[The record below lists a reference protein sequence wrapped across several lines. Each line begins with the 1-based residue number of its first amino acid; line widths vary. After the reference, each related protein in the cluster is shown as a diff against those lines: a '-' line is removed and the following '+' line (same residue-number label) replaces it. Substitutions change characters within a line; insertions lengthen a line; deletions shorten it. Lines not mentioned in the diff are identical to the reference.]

1 MSSVEKAIIFVGK
14 TFSGHYHDYTMLK
27 AEFSPDL
34 PWFEEL
40 HVLLDLGYQGI
51 QKDYQGAGIEIPHK
65 KPRKSKSHLDPQ
77 LTEEQ
82 KQENHALSSIR
93 IFVENALAGLK
104 RYNILVHDF
113 RNKKDQ
119 FEDKV
124 IALSAGLW
132 NLTLSATVI

>member
-27 AEFSPDL
+27 DEFSPDL

-40 HVLLDLGYQGI
+40 CVLLDLGYQGI
-51 QKDYQGAGIEIPHK
+51 QKDYKGSGIEIPHK
-65 KPRKSKSHLDPQ
+65 KPRKSKAHLDPQ

-82 KQENHALSSIR
+82 KQENYALSKIR

-104 RYNILVHDF
+104 RYHILVHDF

>member
-1 MSSVEKAIIFVGK
+1 MSSVEKAIVFVGQ

-51 QKDYQGAGIEIPHK
+51 HTDSKGSNIEIPHK
-65 KPRKSKSHLDPQ
+65 KPRKSKANPAPQ
-77 LTEEQ
+77 LTEDQ
-82 KQENHALSSIR
+82 QQENHALSSIR

-119 FEDKV
+119 FEDDV

-132 NLTLSATVI
+132 NFTLSATVI

>member
-14 TFSGHYHDYTMLK
+14 TFSGHYHDYAMLK
-27 AEFSPDL
+27 DEFSPDL

-40 HVLLDLGYQGI
+40 CVFLDLGYQGI
-51 QKDYQGAGIEIPHK
+51 HTDYRGPGIEIPHK
-65 KPRKSKSHLDPQ
+65 KPRKSKANPAPQ

-82 KQENHALSSIR
+82 KQENHALSRIR
-93 IFVENALAGLK
+93 IFVENALDGLK

-113 RNKKDQ
+113 RNKKDP

>member
-1 MSSVEKAIIFVGK
+1 MSSVEKTILFVGQ
-14 TFSGHYHDYTMLK
+14 TWSGHYHDYTMLK

-34 PWFEEL
+34 PWFEAL

-51 QKDYQGAGIEIPHK
+51 RTDYRGADREIPHK
-65 KPRKSKSHLDPQ
+65 KPRKSKANPAPQ
-77 LTEEQ
+77 WTEDQ
-82 KQENHALSSIR
+82 QQENQARSRIR

-119 FEDKV
+119 FEDDV

>member
-1 MSSVEKAIIFVGK
+1 MSSIKKTILFVGQ

-34 PWFEEL
+34 PWFEDL

-51 QKDYQGAGIEIPHK
+51 RTDYQGSDIEIPHK
-65 KPRKSKSHLDPQ
+65 KPRKSKANPAPQ
-77 LTEEQ
+77 LTEDQ
-82 KQENHALSSIR
+82 QQENKARSRMR

-113 RNKKDQ
+113 RNKKDR
-119 FEDKV
+119 FEDDV